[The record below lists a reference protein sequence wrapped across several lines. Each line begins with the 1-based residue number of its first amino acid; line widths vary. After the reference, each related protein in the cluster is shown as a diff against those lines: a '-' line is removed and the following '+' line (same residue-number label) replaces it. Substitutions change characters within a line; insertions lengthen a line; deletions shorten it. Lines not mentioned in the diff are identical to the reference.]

1 MKVGEET
8 ELRLSRVEVLRP
20 RRRSSLSISA
30 KDAEQLRKGVA
41 RLVFYLLNLLK
52 ELMERQAVKRLPSL
66 EPEKREE
73 LGMHLMLLDEKLKE
87 LMKSFDIDEEE
98 IRLEVAESLD
108 SLVNATLN
116 RLAGQE

>member
-1 MKVGEET
+1 MKVAEEA
-8 ELRLSRVEVLRP
+8 ELRLSHMKLLRP
-20 RRRSSLSISA
+20 RRTSSLSISA
-30 KDAEQLRKGVA
+30 KDAEQLRKGLA

-52 ELMERQAVKRLPSL
+52 ELMERQAIKRLPSL

-73 LGMHLMLLDEKLKE
+73 LGVHLMLLNEKLKE

-108 SLVNATLN
+108 SLVNSLLN